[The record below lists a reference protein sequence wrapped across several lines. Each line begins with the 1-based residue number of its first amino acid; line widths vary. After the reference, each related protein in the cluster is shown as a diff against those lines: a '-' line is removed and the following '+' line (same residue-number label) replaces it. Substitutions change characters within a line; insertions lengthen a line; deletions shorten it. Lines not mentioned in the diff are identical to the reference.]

1 MEFEYIEKKEEGRF
15 INRYDIHYRMEDGN
29 EKVYEMVSR
38 SKKISDFEEL
48 HNPKED
54 AVAIIMHDESGE
66 KILIN
71 REFRMAMG
79 KWVYNFPAGLIDE
92 GETREQAARR
102 ELKEETGL
110 DILRIDKWW
119 GPCYSAIGFS
129 NERNACC
136 VGVAGGTFS
145 ESTSLQEEIEPR
157 WYTKAEVRDL
167 LEKEFFA
174 VRTQA
179 YCYLWSH
186 SPTGTVNE

>member
-1 MEFEYIEKKEEGRF
+1 MEFKYIEKKEEGRF
-15 INRYDIHYRMEDGN
+15 INRFDVHYEMADGN
-29 EKVYEMVSR
+29 EKVYEMISR
-38 SKKISDFEEL
+38 DKDIATFEQL
-48 HNPKED
+48 HNDHED
-54 AVAIIMHDESGE
+54 AVAIIMHDESGN

-110 DILRIDKWW
+110 DILEIKKWW

-136 VGVAGGTFS
+136 VGVAGGSFS
-145 ESTSLQEEIEPR
+145 ESTSFQEEIEPS
-157 WYTKAEVRDL
+157 WYTKEEVRKL
-167 LEKEFFA
+167 LETEPFA

-179 YCYLWSH
+179 YCYMWAYSD
-186 SPTGTVNE
+186 EDKA

>member
-1 MEFEYIEKKEEGRF
+1 MEFEYIEKKEEGKF
-15 INRYDIHYRMEDGN
+15 ITRYDVHYRTSDDQ

-38 SKKISDFEEL
+38 DRNITSFQQL
-48 HNPKED
+48 HNDKED
-54 AVAIIMHDESGE
+54 AVAIIMHDETGE

-71 REFRMAMG
+71 REYRMAMG
-79 KWVYNFPAGLIDE
+79 RWVYNFPAGLIDE
-92 GETREQAARR
+92 GETPEIAAKR

-145 ESTSLQEEIEPR
+145 ESTSAQEEIVPA
-157 WYTKAEVRDL
+157 WYTKAQIKEL
-167 LEKEFFA
+167 LEKEPFA

-179 YCYLWSH
+179 YCYCWINS
-186 SPTGTVNE
+186 

>member
-1 MEFEYIEKKEEGRF
+1 MEFEYIEKKEQGKF
-15 INRYDIHYRMEDGN
+15 INRYDVHYKMVDGN
-29 EKVYEMVSR
+29 EKVYEMISR
-38 SKKISDFEEL
+38 NPDLKSFEDL
-48 HNPKED
+48 QNGKED

-71 REFRMAMG
+71 REFRMAAG
-79 KWVYNFPAGLIDE
+79 RWVYNFPAGLIDP
-92 GETREQAARR
+92 GETPEQAARR

-110 DILRIDKWW
+110 DILRIDQWW

-145 ESTSLQEEIEPR
+145 ESTSFQEEIEPR
-157 WYTKAEVRDL
+157 WYTKEEVKEL
-167 LEKEFFA
+167 LSKEPFA

-179 YCYLWSH
+179 YCYCWIN
-186 SPTGTVNE
+186 G